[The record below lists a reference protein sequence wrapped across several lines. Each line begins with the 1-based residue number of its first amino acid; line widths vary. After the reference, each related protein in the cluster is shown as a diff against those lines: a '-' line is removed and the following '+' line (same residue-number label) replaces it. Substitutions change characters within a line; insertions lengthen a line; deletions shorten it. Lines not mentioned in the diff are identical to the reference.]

1 MSIQVIDDTKNHSW
15 DMMGAQLQSIQSVNR
30 EYVGNHEVAKIII
43 LKITSSS
50 NATRTGMR

>member
-1 MSIQVIDDTKNHSW
+1 MSIQVIDDTKDHSW
-15 DMMGAQLQSIQSVNR
+15 DMTGAQLQSMQSVNR